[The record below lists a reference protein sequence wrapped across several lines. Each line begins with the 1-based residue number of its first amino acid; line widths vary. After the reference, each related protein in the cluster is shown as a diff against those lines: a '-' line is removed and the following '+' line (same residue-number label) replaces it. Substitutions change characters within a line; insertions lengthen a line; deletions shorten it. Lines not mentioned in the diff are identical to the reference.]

1 MSAPKK
7 TTPNILTYLFSGFI
21 TGLAGLGFLFLI
33 LLQINNLPITMA
45 SISILHSFS
54 LWVWVID
61 LIPIFFTV
69 LSYLYW
75 VEKNKNSDT
84 FQTLEALIYTR
95 AAEIEEINKA
105 LENEVLERQHI
116 EETIGRAKRT
126 WEATFDAVE
135 DMVIVVDHKGAILRC
150 NQAVIKNLNTTY
162 QKIIGKDFASTFF
175 LDKSRDLTTYTS
187 EGTEIQVANVEGW
200 FLVSKYP
207 VPLEKDTTGS
217 IFVFSNITNQ
227 KIAETEILRQKQF
240 FETLFENSPVAIV
253 TLDSEENIVSCNPAF
268 EDLYGYSKNEVL
280 GKNLDR
286 LVTTEEIYNQG
297 EAITKK
303 VMTGARVNQ
312 FATRVHKDGS
322 KIEVELAGVPIK
334 IDGKSV
340 GALAIY
346 HDITELIEARRAA
359 EAADQAKSE
368 FLANMSHEIRTPM
381 NGIIGMI
388 ELTQGT
394 TLDVEQADYLNLA
407 RESADTL
414 LTLLNDILDFSK
426 IEAGHLDL
434 EEIEFDLRTTVESV
448 VATMAERAEN
458 KGLEMACLV
467 YHDTP
472 SKLIGDPGRIRQ
484 ILINLLGNAIKFT
497 ERGEIVVRVRT
508 EEESETTAKIRFEV
522 SDTGIGI
529 PEQRQAAIFDQFTQV
544 DSSTTRKYGGT
555 GLGLSISKQLTTM
568 MGGHIGVRST
578 LGEGS
583 TFYFTASLT
592 KQQNGKPEKP
602 LQVPV
607 DIKGLSVLVIDDNQ
621 TNRMILEKTLQNFDL
636 NVVLV
641 DNGKAGLDELRKS
654 AKIGKPYELVLL
666 DMQMPEMD
674 GEETLRTIMADEL
687 INNTV
692 TIILTSMGQR
702 GDAKRLQEIGCAGY
716 LVKPIK
722 QKQLYD
728 SIVSIFSN
736 FNRDDHK
743 KRTLVTQHTLAE
755 EKRKYAKILLAE
767 DNPINQKLA
776 VLMLQKAGYSVDV
789 VNNGY
794 EAIQALQKSLYTL
807 VLMDVQMP
815 EFDGLEATR
824 TIRKTESPEVHI
836 PIIALTAHAMK
847 GDRERCLEAGMDD
860 YLSKPL
866 RPKEL
871 MSVLDKWIIQS
882 GVLEDR
888 SSHEPFM
895 ETSEITAPIN
905 IDIALERFGDDMDF
919 FMEMFSD
926 YIVQSHELFIHMR
939 RAYEE
944 QDADTLSKVAH
955 NLKGVSAT
963 FEAYRMVELSKQ
975 IDDEARLSD
984 LSHTEKN
991 LEALEIE
998 IPRLQQFFVQ
1008 LKQGQG

>member
-1 MSAPKK
+1 M
-7 TTPNILTYLFSGFI
+7 
-21 TGLAGLGFLFLI
+21 
-33 LLQINNLPITMA
+33 
-45 SISILHSFS
+45 
-54 LWVWVID
+54 V
-61 LIPIFFTV
+61 
-69 LSYLYW
+69 
-75 VEKNKNSDT
+75 
-84 FQTLEALIYTR
+84 
-95 AAEIEEINKA
+95 
-105 LENEVLERQHI
+105 ERQHI

-135 DMVIVVDHKGAILRC
+135 DMLIVIDQLGVIRRC
-150 NQAVIKNLNTTY
+150 NKAVITNLKTTY
-162 QKIIGKDFASTFF
+162 QRIIGQDFTLTFF
-175 LDKSRDLTTYTS
+175 QNRSLDLSIYTA
-187 EGTEIQVANVEGW
+187 EGLEIEIPILEGW
-200 FLVSKYP
+200 FLASKYP
-207 VPLEKDTTGS
+207 VPLENETNGS
-217 IFVFSNITNQ
+217 VFVFSNITNQ

-253 TLDSEENIVSCNPAF
+253 TLDSAENIISCNPAF
-268 EDLYGYSKNEVL
+268 EELFGYTKKEVV

-286 LVTTEEIYNQG
+286 MVTTEEIYDQG
-297 EAITKK
+297 EAITKQ
-303 VMTGARVNQ
+303 VMSGSRINK

-334 IDGKSV
+334 IDGKSI

-359 EAADQAKSE
+359 ETADQAKSE

-394 TLDVEQADYLNLA
+394 KLDAEQADYLNLA
-407 RESADTL
+407 HESADTL

-434 EEIEFDLRTTVESV
+434 EEIEFDLRTTVESA
-448 VATMAERAEN
+448 VAMIAERAEN
-458 KGLEMACLV
+458 KGLEMACLI

-472 SKLIGDPGRIRQ
+472 SQLIGDPGRIRQ
-484 ILINLLGNAIKFT
+484 ILMNLMGNAIKFT
-497 ERGEIVVRVRT
+497 ERGEIVVRVRM
-508 EEESETTAKIRFEV
+508 EEESETTANIRFEV

-529 PEQRQAAIFDQFTQV
+529 PEQRQGAIFDQFTQV

-568 MGGHIGVRST
+568 MGGTIGVRSKP
-578 LGEGS
+578 GEGS
-583 TFYFTASLT
+583 TFFFTSLFT
-592 KQQNGKPEKP
+592 KQENGKQEKS

-607 DIKGLSVLVIDDNQ
+607 DIKDLSVLVIDDNQ
-621 TNRMILEKTLQNFDL
+621 TNRMILEKTLQNFNL
-636 NVVLV
+636 NVDLV
-641 DNGKAGLDELRKS
+641 DSGKAGLTKLIEAADQ
-654 AKIGKPYELVLL
+654 GTPYELVLL

-674 GEETLRTIMADEL
+674 GEETLRSIMADVR

-702 GDAKRLQEIGCAGY
+702 GDAKLLQEIGCAGY

-728 SIVSIFSN
+728 SIVSIFSSHSREN
-736 FNRDDHK
+736 QH

-794 EAIQALQKSLYTL
+794 EAVQALQKSQYTL

-824 TIRKTESPEVHI
+824 TIRKSETPEVHI

-871 MSVLDKWIIQS
+871 MAVLDKWIIQS
-882 GVLEDR
+882 EILD
-888 SSHEPFM
+888 EPSNP
-895 ETSEITAPIN
+895 ESLVEKTEIIAPIN
-905 IDIALERFGDDMDF
+905 IDIVMERFGDDMGF

-926 YIVQSHELFIHMR
+926 YVVQAHELFLMMR
-939 RAYEE
+939 SAYQNNNAVE
-944 QDADTLSKVAH
+944 LSKTAH

-963 FEAYRMVELSKQ
+963 FEATRMVELSTQ
-975 IDDEARLSD
+975 IDNDARLSD
-984 LSHTEKN
+984 LSNTEKN
-991 LEALEIE
+991 LEN
-998 IPRLQQFFVQ
+998 
-1008 LKQGQG
+1008 